1 MKGMQKIRHGSSF
14 AGVLNY
20 ALDRDQTHKKEP
32 GRVIGGNVDAGTP
45 TELASQFQATAD
57 LRPDI
62 QKPVWHQSL
71 RLPKGEHLPPEKWE
85 AVANDYMQ
93 KMGFTAQN
101 PRVYIQHNDRNG
113 EHIHIIASRINMN
126 GQCHN
131 GSHESMKSTRIIAE
145 LEQKHGLTQ
154 TKTAERDKHGKTLMP
169 QHTRIKKGERDK
181 ALREQELP
189 TRTKIQKL
197 VDRVISRIGGA
208 MGFTAKDLAE
218 KLEEQGVNINPNI
231 SDTTGNFNGFSF
243 HMDSQYFK
251 GSQLGASYTKK
262 GLTERG
268 MTYDAKTQAKA
279 LQKMKAQN
287 KQLWDEKPDDEQTT
301 KKKDDTMTNKNT
313 PTEPEPFDYLSAIEN
328 QNNNTDKDKNN
339 AKNPDITTDN
349 TFQHSQRPALRP

>member
-14 AGVLNY
+14 SGVLTY
-20 ALDRDQTHKKEP
+20 AIDRDPAHKKEP
-32 GRVIGGNVDAGTP
+32 GRVVGGNVDAGT
-45 TELASQFQATAD
+45 TAEMASQFQATAD

-62 QKPVWHQSL
+62 GKPVWHQSL
-71 RLPKGEHLPPEKWE
+71 RLPAGEHLSDEKWE
-85 AVANDYMQ
+85 AVANDYMNRI
-93 KMGFTAQN
+93 GFTHGN

-113 EHIHIIASRINMN
+113 EHIHIIASRISLD
-126 GQCHN
+126 GKCHN

-145 LEQKHGLTQ
+145 LEQKHGLNQ
-154 TKTAERDKHGKTLMP
+154 TKTAQLDAHGKTLMP
-169 QHTRIKKGERDK
+169 QHTRIKKSERDK

-197 VDRVISRIGGA
+197 VDRVIQKIGGA

-218 KLEEQGVNINPNI
+218 NLEAEGVNINPNI

-287 KQLWDEKPDDEQTT
+287 KQLWDEKPDDEQT
-301 KKKDDTMTNKNT
+301 KDDTMTTKNR
-313 PTEPEPFDYLSAIEN
+313 PTEPEPFDYLSAIEK
-328 QNNNTDKDKNN
+328 QNNTTDKDKTN
-339 AKNPDITTDN
+339 AKNPDFTTTDN
-349 TFQHSQRPALRP
+349 ANQHSQRPNFRP